1 MSNILLKQTH
11 TWKCDCGFQSES
23 PTVKLATL
31 KFKLHKKKCDKL
43 TADGFIAHEN
53 VDLKDGLAT
62 TNINMDKYLS
72 HFEALL
78 NFSKK

>member
-1 MSNILLKQTH
+1 MTFLLKQTH
-11 TWKCDCGFQSES
+11 TWKCDCGFQCES

-62 TNINMDKYLS
+62 TNINMDTYLS
-72 HFEALL
+72 RIEAMLKGM
-78 NFSKK
+78 SKK